1 VSEFPP
7 NHPYLSLRENARKT
21 MLEEL
26 GIGSVSDLE
35 TDIPDQLREEFSAER
50 RPWSE
55 SGVLDW
61 HRENASKN
69 RSLDQYAC
77 FLGGGLYDHFVPST
91 VMSLMGREEFLTSYT
106 PYQAEMN
113 QGTLQAM
120 FEFQSMISELMAL
133 PVTNASMYDGAT
145 AFAEAV
151 LMAVSETGRDRV
163 FYSPNLFESWI
174 QVLKTY
180 ADPLAWQLI
189 ELPTESGSAYFP
201 DDWGEE
207 PPAAVCLGYPNRWG
221 CADHVTEWSEQ
232 KPDKDTVG
240 IAGVNPLAMALL
252 SPPGELGFD
261 VAVAEGQPLGLP
273 LSGGAPQLGLFSAD
287 ERFLRNMPGRLA
299 GETED
304 RRGNRCFV
312 LTLQTREQHIRR
324 ERATSN
330 ICTNHA
336 LLTIGVCVFLATLG
350 AQGLRARARENHKLG
365 QLLVE
370 NFRKRGCGVV
380 GEPIFNEVSIDDSLD
395 PGPLEQDLEKVN
407 IVGGYQSKNRYISS
421 VTERRSESE
430 IEQFTERVS
439 QHANR

>member
-1 VSEFPP
+1 MTAFPS

-21 MLEEL
+21 MFEEL
-26 GIGSVSDLE
+26 GIDSVSDLE
-35 TDIPDQLREEFSAER
+35 SDIPEELREEFTANR
-50 RPWSE
+50 PPWSE
-55 SGVLDW
+55 SRVLEW

-69 RSLDQYAC
+69 RSLDRYAC
-77 FLGGGLYDHFVPST
+77 FLGGGVYDHFVPST

-113 QGTLQAM
+113 QGSLQAM

-151 LMAVSETGRDRV
+151 LMAVAETGRDRV

-180 ADPLAWQLI
+180 ADPLPWQLI
-189 ELPTESGSAYFP
+189 KLPTENGSAYFP
-201 DDWGEE
+201 DDWGKE

-221 CADHVTEWSEQ
+221 CADPVTEWSEQ
-232 KPDKDTVG
+232 KPDPDTVG

-252 SPPGELGFD
+252 TPPGELGFD
-261 VAVAEGQPLGLP
+261 VSVAEGQPLGLP
-273 LSGGAPQLGLFSAD
+273 LSGGAPQLGLFSAK

-336 LLTIGVCVFLATLG
+336 LLTIGVCVFLATMG
-350 AQGLRARARENHKLG
+350 AQGLRARARKNHNLG
-365 QLLVE
+365 QNLAQ
-370 NFRKRGCGVV
+370 NFREQGCSVV
-380 GEPIFNEVSIDDSLD
+380 GKPIFNEVSIGDSLD
-395 PGPLEQDLEKVN
+395 PESLEQELEEAQM
-407 IVGGYQSKNRYISS
+407 VGGYQSEDRYVSS
-421 VTERRSESE
+421 VTERRSPSE
-430 IEQFTERVS
+430 IEDFTQRVS
-439 QHANR
+439 NHANR